1 MRLMLIG
8 PPGAGKGT
16 QAQRLVDNHA
26 LVQLS
31 TGDMLREAVAAGTEI
46 GLKAKSVMD
55 AGQLVSDE
63 IVIGIISDRLDSP
76 DVSNGFVLDGFPRTL
91 AQADALTGLLDE
103 KSMPLDGVI
112 LIEVNDEALVERIS
126 GRYTCASCGAG
137 YNDTLAPTKQ
147 DGVCDRCGATEFK
160 RRSDDNAETVRER
173 LLAYYKSTSPLI
185 GYYHAKHMLSRVD
198 GMGSMEKVA
207 ADIDAILAAIGSGR
221 EELRQSG

>member
-1 MRLMLIG
+1 MRLNLIG

-16 QAQRLVDNHA
+16 QAHRLVERHN

-31 TGDMLREAVAAGTEI
+31 TGDMLRQAVTAGTEI

-63 IVIGIISDRLDSP
+63 IVIGIISERLDNR
-76 DVSNGFVLDGFPRTL
+76 DVRNGFVLDGFPRTL
-91 AQADALTGLLDE
+91 AQADALAGLLEE
-103 KSMPLDGVI
+103 KRMPLDRVI
-112 LIEVNDEALVERIS
+112 LLEVDDEALVERIS
-126 GRYTCASCGAG
+126 GRFTCSNCGAG

-147 DGVCDRCGATEFK
+147 PGVCDKCGATEFS

-185 GYYHAKHMLSRVD
+185 GYYHAKDLLSRVD
-198 GMGSMEKVA
+198 GMGEMEA
-207 ADIDAILAAIGSGR
+207 AAAAIEEILAAIRG
-221 EELRQSG
+221 